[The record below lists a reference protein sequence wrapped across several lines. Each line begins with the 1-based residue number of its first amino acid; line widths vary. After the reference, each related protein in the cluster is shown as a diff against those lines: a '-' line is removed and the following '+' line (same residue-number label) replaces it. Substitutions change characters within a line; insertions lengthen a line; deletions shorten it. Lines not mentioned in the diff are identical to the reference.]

1 MHHKI
6 LFFMLGSQDF
16 DSKVFINL
24 ITFHGVY
31 NPCDVYKLMV
41 YKFVF

>member
-6 LFFMLGSQDF
+6 LFFMLGSQG
-16 DSKVFINL
+16 FINL